1 MIFGTTIDKH
11 NPEYTIADFTFW
23 MPQFK
28 EYMETQDGQVAFN
41 NLYTIVNDK
50 IFESIFGVDWKLAM
64 SYGIAHYLT
73 LIAQQSTSPSGST
86 LSEIAGGGVTK
97 GVLASASIGGFN
109 KSYDLSKTML
119 DTEEAMFWNQTSYGA
134 SLMALLK
141 TKALPSIFVVTNDP
155 KPNPFVAPRTDILP
169 F

>member
-28 EYMETQDGQVAFN
+28 EYMETQEGQTAFN

-97 GVLASASIGGFN
+97 GVLASANIGGFN
-109 KSYDLSKTML
+109 KTYDLSKTML